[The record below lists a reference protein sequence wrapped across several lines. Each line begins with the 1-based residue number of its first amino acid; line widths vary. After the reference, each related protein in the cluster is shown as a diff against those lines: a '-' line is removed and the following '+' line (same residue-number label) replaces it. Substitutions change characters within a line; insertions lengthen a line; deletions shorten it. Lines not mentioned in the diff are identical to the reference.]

1 MRDFEVIFDN
11 EKEIQI
17 ARNQGIGIIICNLN
31 GRYIKLYNNNG
42 KIDVA
47 ENSKWEHSSFAK
59 QKLHGDLGL
68 GYDLFYIKT
77 NGETQRF
84 CEEHDKRD
92 EKETTIILPHLIHL
106 ANYQQENTPTKDEN
120 IVDSGSNTD
129 ESQEE
134 SLDDDSKEEITKT
147 KKRPK
152 IVLSDIL

>member
-11 EKEIQI
+11 KKEIQI

-31 GRYIKLYNNNG
+31 GKYIKLYNKNG

-59 QKLHGDLGL
+59 QKLRGDLGM

-77 NGETQRF
+77 NGEIQRF
-84 CEEHDKRD
+84 CEDHDKT
-92 EKETTIILPHLIHL
+92 ETTIILPHLNHL
-106 ANYQQENTPTKDEN
+106 ANYKVENTPTKDETS
-120 IVDSGSNTD
+120 VDSGSNTD

-134 SLDDDSKEEITKT
+134 SLDDDDSTEEITKT